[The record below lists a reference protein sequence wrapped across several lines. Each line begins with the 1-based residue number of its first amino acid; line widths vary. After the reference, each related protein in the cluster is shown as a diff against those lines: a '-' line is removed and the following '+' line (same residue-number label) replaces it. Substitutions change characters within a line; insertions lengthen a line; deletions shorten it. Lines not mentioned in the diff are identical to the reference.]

1 MRILVV
7 DDEPDVVESVRLGFT
22 LQWREV
28 DVLGAGAGEAALDAV
43 EHEHPDIVLLDV
55 GLPGMDGWE
64 VLAQIRAFSDVP
76 VVMLTARDDAMDKV
90 KGLELGA
97 DDYVTKPFNHL
108 ELMARVKAV
117 LRRMEMPAPT
127 SRDPSFRS
135 GDLEVDFATQEARL
149 YGERLDLTP
158 TEYKLLYHLVRNAGH
173 ILEHGTLLAKVWGRE
188 YVDEVDYIRVY
199 IRRLRNKLGDSSESP
214 RFIQTERGLG
224 YRFIAPP
231 ERGDRARANGAG
243 P

>member
-28 DVLGAGAGEAALDAV
+28 DVLGAGSGDTALDAV
-43 EHEHPDIVLLDV
+43 EHEHPDIVLLDI
-55 GLPGMDGWE
+55 GLPDLDGFE
-64 VLAQIRAFSDVP
+64 VLRRIRAFSDVP

-117 LRRMEMPAPT
+117 LRRLEMPAPT
-127 SRDPSFRS
+127 SRAPSFRS
-135 GDLEVDFATQEARL
+135 GDLELDFARQEARL
-149 YGERLDLTP
+149 RGERLDLTP

-173 ILEHGTLLAKVWGRE
+173 VLSHGTLLAKVWGRE

-199 IRRLRNKLGDSSESP
+199 IRRLRDKLDDPPDAP
-214 RFIQTERGLG
+214 RYIRTERGLG

-231 ERGDRARANGAG
+231 EGPGA
-243 P
+243 

>member
-22 LQWREV
+22 LQWRDV
-28 DVLGAGAGEAALDAV
+28 DVLGAGEGEAALDIV
-43 EHEHPDIVLLDV
+43 EREHPDIVLLDV
-55 GLPGMDGWE
+55 GLPGIDGYE
-64 VLAQIRAFSDVP
+64 VLRQIRAFSDVP

-117 LRRMEMPAPT
+117 LRRLEMPAPA
-127 SRDPSFRS
+127 SRVPSFKS
-135 GDLEVDFATQEARL
+135 GDLEVDFAKQEARL
-149 YGERLDLTP
+149 DGTRLDLTP

-199 IRRLRNKLGDSSESP
+199 IRRLRDKLGDSSDSP
-214 RFIQTERGLG
+214 RYIQTERGLG
-224 YRFIAPP
+224 YRFIAPT
-231 ERGDRARANGAG
+231 
-243 P
+243 